1 MTTYL
6 QVRTLQR
13 GVINPPE
20 KLSDADQYLAERA
33 AVQAGLERDPV
44 LTQRQRWQE
53 EIARRTPRKRVA

>member
-6 QVRTLQR
+6 QIWTLQH

-33 AVQAGLERDPV
+33 AVQAGLERDPQ

-53 EIARRTPRKRVA
+53 EITRQTPRKRVA